1 MGSDPRR
8 DLPVPLRVDLRRP
21 DGTTTVEYAVNIS
34 RGGLCLHV
42 KESLSEG
49 DRIGVEFTLPPA
61 GPTVRADGKVAWTGS
76 KEGTEVGGQHFC
88 ETGVQFT
95 RIDESAAQQLL
106 QYASQPLNR
115 RR

>member
-1 MGSDPRR
+1 VGNDPRR
-8 DLPVPLRVDLRRP
+8 DLPVPLRVDLRRS

-34 RGGLCLHV
+34 SGGLCLHV
-42 KESLSEG
+42 QETLAEG
-49 DRIGVEFTLPPA
+49 DRIGVEFALPPA
-61 GPTVRADGKVAWTGS
+61 GPTVRADAKVAWTG
-76 KEGTEVGGQHFC
+76 KQGAEVGEQHFC

-106 QYASQPLNR
+106 QYASQPINR

>member
-21 DGTTTVEYAVNIS
+21 DGTTSVEYAVNIS
-34 RGGLCLHV
+34 SGGLCLHV
-42 KESLSEG
+42 KETLSEG
-49 DRIGVEFTLPPA
+49 DRIEVEFTLPPG
-61 GPTVRADGKVAWTGS
+61 GPTVRADGRVAWTG
-76 KEGTEVGGQHFC
+76 KEGGEVGEQHFR
-88 ETGVQFT
+88 ETGVQST

-106 QYASQPLNR
+106 QYASQPINR